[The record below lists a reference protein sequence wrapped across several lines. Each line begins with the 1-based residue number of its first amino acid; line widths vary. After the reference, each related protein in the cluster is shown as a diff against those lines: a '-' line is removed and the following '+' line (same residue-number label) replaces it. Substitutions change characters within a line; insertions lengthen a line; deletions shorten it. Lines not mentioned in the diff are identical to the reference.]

1 MSINYSEILRLEME
15 ECRER
20 TFDPPVVWEE
30 GQYGSSICIKTNLGF
45 FGDLGWRTLG
55 WGLSEWLF

>member
-1 MSINYSEILRLEME
+1 ME